1 MTVTST
7 RTIRVIYNQ
16 IKFSIIKF
24 IDKYD
29 GRIFIINPNQINEIS
44 LDFSEQKNGEF
55 IQKY

>member
-29 GRIFIINPNQINEIS
+29 GRIFIIKPNQINEIS

-55 IQKY
+55 I